1 MLHLQMIQEWTP
13 HQHFCSQESMASG
26 SFDYLLIGSSV
37 SVSSWQS
44 VVVVST
50 ESLDD
55 WNISEIPASS
65 SSSTFGCG
73 SSGGSSDI
81 SIQSVERFSQTAVNI
96 EPPVTDE
103 VLLVEEGAIG
113 AEEAVLGEA
122 IIAVVS
128 TDVE

>member
-1 MLHLQMIQEWTP
+1 
-13 HQHFCSQESMASG
+13 MASG

-37 SVSSWQS
+37 SVSGRLLSV

-50 ESLDD
+50 ESLDN
-55 WNISEIPASS
+55 WNISSEVSASS
-65 SSSTFGCG
+65 SSSTFSCG

-81 SIQSVERFSQTAVNI
+81 SIQSVKRFSQTAVNI

-122 IIAVVS
+122 IIAVVG